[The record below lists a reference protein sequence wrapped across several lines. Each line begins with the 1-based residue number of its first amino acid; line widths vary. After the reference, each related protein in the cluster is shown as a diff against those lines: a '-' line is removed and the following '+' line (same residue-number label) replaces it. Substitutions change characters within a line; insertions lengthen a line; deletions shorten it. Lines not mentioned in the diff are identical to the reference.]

1 MTELLNT
8 HTHTHTHTHTQSFIT
23 VAPPG
28 ILASSTGSS
37 ENIYSFIQLYIETLP
52 QGVNPTFR

>member
-8 HTHTHTHTHTQSFIT
+8 HTYSFIT

-37 ENIYSFIQLYIETLP
+37 ENIYSFIQLCIETLP
-52 QGVNPTFR
+52 QGLNPTSR